1 MAQVFLEQKFQLGR
15 GFRVVLVGPVVLVN
29 QLVQYLLLVHLVLSP
44 LVFLGVLANLASQWL
59 TVPVVLATL
68 AVLGAQD
75 FRCRAFLVVLT
86 GLGALEV
93 QRGLVDQGC
102 LALLSVIHLKDMRRT
117 HEARG

>member
-15 GFRVVLVGPVVLVN
+15 GFQVALVGPVVLVN

-75 FRCRAFLVVLT
+75 FRCRVFLVVLT

-93 QRGLVDQGC
+93 QRGLVGRGYP
-102 LALLSVIHLKDMRRT
+102 ALLLVTRLKDTHRT
-117 HEARG
+117 HGVRA

>member
-15 GFRVVLVGPVVLVN
+15 GFRVALVGPVVLVN

-44 LVFLGVLANLASQWL
+44 LVFLGVLAHLASQWL

-68 AVLGAQD
+68 AVPGAQG
-75 FRCRAFLVVLT
+75 FQCQAFLVVLT

-102 LALLSVIHLKDMRRT
+102 LALLLVTHLKDMHRT
-117 HEARG
+117 HEVRG